1 MKKALSYLLL
11 FAYSTIMLMP
21 VLPFVSDTVAHTF
34 WLYEHISTVHYEHG
48 QYHTHYQA
56 VEIAKKTGTE
66 KGTST
71 SKYSS
76 TSDEHVVASISYN
89 HFQLP
94 IVIKQLFANYNT
106 AVPQA
111 YLLSDFPPPKA

>member
-1 MKKALSYLLL
+1 MKKALSYILL

-21 VLPFVSDTVAHTF
+21 VLPYVSDTVAHTF

-66 KGTST
+66 KGTTT
-71 SKYSS
+71 SKYSGA
-76 TSDEHVVASISYN
+76 SDEHLLTGISYN
-89 HFQLP
+89 HSLP
-94 IVIKQLFANYNT
+94 PVITKQSFVNYQT
-106 AVPQA
+106 DILQA